1 MVPTPQELNAAPQG
15 VGDGEKSGDRVVISG
30 MSGLFPNSYH
40 VKDLA
45 EVLYSKRDPISSKPR
60 WQYNH
65 PEVAPF
71 TGKVPDIEYFDAQ
84 FFKVHFRLGHT
95 MDPMARKLLEQ
106 AYQAIYDAGVSP
118 EHLSGRKVG
127 VFIGTC
133 FSETEKACFYV
144 ASTRNGFG
152 IAGCNKSMFAN
163 RISYWLNAKGPSM
176 SIDESCCSSIAA
188 LEQAYLALSRGDC
201 EAAIVGGGNVCLHPQ
216 SSLHYGRIMSLSM
229 DGKTKSFD
237 EKASGCAKSE
247 AINVLFL
254 QKAKDALRIY
264 ADVVHVKSEFL
275 QILNNETG
283 PRYGFYRNPRDVAV
297 FLNNF
302 YKEARVPPQA
312 VEYVEASGSAIPEA
326 DKAELETIDAVFC
339 KDRAK
344 ELYVGSVMSNIG
356 YGEAASGI
364 SAVTK
369 VLLGYH
375 TGELAANL
383 NCDTPRKD
391 VAALREGRIR
401 IVTEHQ
407 PFNRS
412 YVAVNGI
419 SITGVNAHVLLHGH
433 YKPKD
438 VNRYK
443 SNIPHLVTLSAR
455 QDSSVKRILS
465 DLKSRPIDPEELA
478 LFHNIHET
486 RISGHLGRG
495 FTILST
501 DAEGETVS
509 LCEKVDYFDDVR
521 RPLWFVYSGMG
532 SQWPGMG
539 TQLMRIPIFAAA
551 IERCHRVLEPLG
563 VNIVDIITNPDK
575 TAFDNILHS
584 FVGIAAVQIGLTD
597 VLRAVGLVPDKI
609 IGHSVGELGCAY
621 ADGCFTAEE
630 MILAAYYRGLVSVQT
645 PFIRG
650 SMAAVGIG
658 YKQVIKLCPPE
669 IEVACHNGPESCT
682 ISGPAD
688 AMKEFV
694 AQLTEKSIF
703 AKEVPCSNIAYHSRY
718 IAKAGPGLLKYLSQ
732 VIKSP
737 KRRSEK
743 WMSTSVPQERW
754 NEPIAQYSS
763 AEYHT
768 NNLLNSV
775 LFEETSKLIP
785 ANAVLVEIA
794 PHGLL
799 QAILKRSLPETC
811 RHVPLTR
818 RGHPDNVQFL
828 LEAVGK
834 LYMEGYNPK
843 VAVLYPK
850 IEFPVSTGTP
860 MLSHL
865 VEWAHHEKWN
875 IPTYVSAHRIVAA
888 SCKSVYSVY
897 DVENEYLTGNV
908 IRGKNTFP
916 FTAALVA
923 VWDLLAMSLGMQKK
937 QLSVQYKDI
946 KLYCQPMLHKQRQL
960 RLFSTLHRG
969 TGYFEIM
976 DEHNRVATGFIKG
989 EIDDDE
995 RPENEFISSE
1005 ELDLKSEDIYEIL
1018 KKRGFD
1024 YSGEFQS
1031 IRKTN
1036 KSLTEAQIIWNNNW
1050 VTFIDGILQLYVLAR
1065 SNDSISLPTHIRKMI
1080 IDIKKHSETQV
1091 DNDNVMTAQVC
1102 DILKFTRCGGVI
1114 IEDLKFRDLPPLTK
1128 EANLMALKIVP
1139 YFQQNTTDFST
1150 GMLVL
1155 LQIVAENLNKTNIN
1169 IVELCDN
1176 DEESSFEN
1184 LTDVLKMIPAINIQH
1199 KIVNRKNVLEERV
1212 HFLTD
1217 VDILLVTDL
1226 SKDDKLCQTL
1236 YRVLC
1241 RDNFIVNK
1249 ESVAKESPL
1258 NRPSA
1263 LYRVVSAQ
1271 NITNSRLELVR
1282 WRPTTTTASTS
1293 AFTVRSASDL
1303 ALLVSSQA
1311 TLPQRHKLL
1320 IITSYPPIDG
1330 LKELVQ
1336 KWRKDRNQI
1345 YVVMI
1350 NHKFAEDQNIDQLP
1364 NLDLVFN
1371 VLDNGRWCG
1380 EFTVPIEQTLTT
1392 AHNVTL
1398 QSSRIGDFNSL
1409 QWVEMPNI
1417 KGPGVKVTVHYA
1429 GINNTDVKRCLGI
1442 IPNVGNENCFG
1453 MDFSGVTESGERVM
1467 GVLPSG
1473 AISSQVLA
1481 DPNLLWPVPEHWTL
1495 EEAATVPLAY
1505 SFALYCIGIKVLLN
1519 SNMTVLVHG
1528 GAGALGQAVIS
1539 IALAN
1544 GCNVFT
1550 TVSDIGKKRFLCK
1563 MFPQLKENQ
1572 IGNSRDHTFADMVLA
1587 ATNGEGCHVTISC
1600 VAGSLKNATLN
1611 CLGLCGIHFDT
1622 IQITTRANFSYGMF
1636 NLTKER
1642 SYMAVDF
1649 AHALREGNLSEISNL
1664 QLMLAEGIKRGYVRP
1679 LSRVVYSPSEV
1690 PRAFRLL
1697 AESRHRGRVLIQ
1709 LQGHQDA
1716 LTLKTE
1722 PRLNCSPDLSHLIMC
1737 NNNYFGLRIAE
1748 RLVLRGARKIYL
1760 HSLKPSG
1767 RLDFEIRSLEQ
1778 QGVKVV
1784 LSNEVLNTSSDLNSL
1799 LANCT
1804 NLSTIESVYVVAVD
1818 KYEEQ
1823 FNLIQELDMA
1833 TRKLSPALRYFAVIN
1848 GAKDYGVQ
1856 SCLSRVQERLPATL
1870 IKIPSL
1876 NKMDKQG
1883 LKSEEELTEIDAVN
1897 VFERSLRSN
1906 EAVLIANTRAMQPR
1920 SLLEQIASLAGIEI
1934 PKDVAE
1940 EATLSDLDFDHDKSA
1955 NVTTYLRD
1963 VHNISLIREIEE
1975 SMRDIEFEE
1984 TKGLATFYSD
1994 VDTDELQV
2002 TTEMVFLPTLA
2013 SNSAMRDDEF
2023 DATQT
2028 YLCIIPGLEGN
2039 RERFRLLCERIKL
2052 PAVIL
2057 QPGLDRPDET
2067 VSDLAKRYAETLL
2080 KKTALKR
2087 NFYLLGYESGILVA
2101 LEIAAILEDHGLTG
2115 TVFCIGAS
2123 PDELQV
2129 NIAEQLK
2136 EYDTDEALRMAVARH
2151 MFSLMVGGSTDG
2163 FEKAITGAFT
2173 WKEKIE
2179 ACARSIIGKVSHS
2192 AQYTKEMIDCA
2203 YKRIKQIQEHK
2214 PTPRTLRSK
2223 IILLR
2228 AATVGNND
2236 QSLQNYSKQP
2246 ITVYELSAPLAH
2258 SAKDLRCSSIIN
2270 NHLDA
2275 ELLEE
2280 FEKKNLCD
2288 TYLLNADTFMTTS
2301 NEN

>member
-1 MVPTPQELNAAPQG
+1 MVPTPQELNAAQR
-15 VGDGEKSGDRVVISG
+15 VGDGEKSADRVVISG

-45 EVLYSKRDPISSKPR
+45 EILYNKVNPISSKPR

-71 TGKVPDIEYFDAQ
+71 TGKVPDLEHFDAQ

-95 MDPMARKLLEQ
+95 MDAVSRKILEQ

-118 EHLSGRKVG
+118 EDLSGKKVG
-127 VFIGTC
+127 VFVGTC
-133 FSETEKACFYV
+133 FSESEKASFYV

-188 LEQAYLALSRGDC
+188 LEQAYLAMSRGDC
-201 EAAIVGGGNVCLHPQ
+201 EAAIVGGGNICLHPQ
-216 SSLHYGRIMSLSM
+216 ASLHYGRIMSLSM

-237 EKASGCAKSE
+237 DKAAGCAKSE
-247 AINVLFL
+247 AVNVLFL
-254 QKAKDALRIY
+254 QKAKDALRVY

-275 QILNNETG
+275 KILDDETG
-283 PRYGFYRNPRDVAV
+283 PKYGFYRDPRDVAV

-312 VEYVEASGSAIPEA
+312 VEYVEAFGSAIPEA
-326 DKAELETIDAVFC
+326 DKAELESIDAVFC
-339 KDRAK
+339 KDREK
-344 ELYVGSVMSNIG
+344 QLLVGSVMSNIG

-375 TGELAANL
+375 TGKLAANL
-383 NCDTPRKD
+383 NCDTPRTD
-391 VAALREGRIR
+391 VAALREGRMR

-419 SITGVNAHVLLHGH
+419 AITGVNAHVLLQGN

-438 VNRYK
+438 LNRYK
-443 SNIPHLVTLSAR
+443 SNIPHLVTVSAR
-455 QDSSVKRILS
+455 QDSSVKRVLA
-465 DLKSRPIDPEELA
+465 DLKMRPVDPEELA
-478 LFHNIHET
+478 LFHNIHQT

-495 FTILST
+495 FAILST
-501 DAEGETVS
+501 NAEGETVS
-509 LCEKVDYFDDVR
+509 LCEKADYFDDAQ

-532 SQWPGMG
+532 SQWSGMG
-539 TQLMRIPIFAAA
+539 AQLMRIPIFAAA
-551 IERCHRVLEPLG
+551 IERCRRVLEPLG
-563 VNIVDIITNPDK
+563 VDIVDIITNPDK
-575 TAFDNILHS
+575 TMFDNILHS

-597 VLRAVGLVPDKI
+597 VLKALGLVPDKI

-658 YKQVIKLCPPE
+658 YKQVVKLCPPE
-669 IEVACHNGPESCT
+669 IEVACHNGPESST

-688 AMKEFV
+688 IMKEFV
-694 AQLTEKSIF
+694 AQLTEKQIF

-737 KRRSEK
+737 KLRSEK
-743 WMSTSVPQERW
+743 WVSTSVPQERW

-799 QAILKRSLPETC
+799 QAILKRSLPESC

-828 LEAVGK
+828 LEAVGR
-834 LYMEGYNPK
+834 LYMEGYNPN
-843 VAVLYPK
+843 VAALYPK

-865 VEWAHHEKWN
+865 IEWAHHEKWN
-875 IPTYVSAHRIVAA
+875 IPLYVSAHRIVAA
-888 SCKSVYSVY
+888 SCKFVYSVY
-897 DVENEYLTGNV
+897 DVENEYLTGCV
-908 IRGKNTFP
+908 IKGKNTFP
-916 FTAALVA
+916 FTAALIA
-923 VWDLLAMSLGMQKK
+923 AWDLLAMSLGLLKK
-937 QLSVQYKDI
+937 QLSVQFKDI
-946 KLYCQPMLHKQRQL
+946 KLYCQPMLHQQRQL
-960 RLFSTLHRG
+960 RLFTTLHRG

-976 DEHNRVATGFIKG
+976 DENNRVATGYIKG
-989 EIDDDE
+989 EVDDE
-995 RPENEFISSE
+995 RPFTNEFTSSE
-1005 ELDLKSEDIYEIL
+1005 ELDFKSEDIYDVL

-1031 IRKTN
+1031 IKKAN
-1036 KSLTEAQIIWNNNW
+1036 KSLTEADITWNNNW
-1050 VTFIDGILQLYVLAR
+1050 VTFIDGMLQLNILAR
-1065 SNDSISLPTHIRKMI
+1065 SHDSISLPTHIRKII
-1080 IDIKKHSETQV
+1080 IDIKRQSETQV
-1091 DNDNVMTAQVC
+1091 GSDNVMTAEVF
-1102 DILKFTRCGGVI
+1102 DILKYTRCGGVV
-1114 IEDLKFRDLPPLTK
+1114 IEDLKFRDLPQLTK
-1128 EANLMALKIVP
+1128 EADLMALKVIP
-1139 YFQQNTTDFST
+1139 YFQQNVTDVST
-1150 GMLVL
+1150 AMLVF
-1155 LQIVAENLNKTNIN
+1155 LQIVSENLNKSSIN
-1169 IVELCDN
+1169 IVELSDN
-1176 DEESSFEN
+1176 DEESAFGS
-1184 LTDVLKMIPAINIQH
+1184 LIDVFKMIPTIKVQY
-1199 KIVNRKNVLEERV
+1199 KIIKRNHMLDERV

-1217 VDILLVTDL
+1217 VDVLLVTDL

-1241 RDNFIVNK
+1241 RDNFIVNR
-1249 ESVAKESPL
+1249 ENDAKDTF
-1258 NRPSA
+1258 NRPSV

-1271 NITNSRLELVR
+1271 NTTNSRLELVR

-1293 AFTVRSASDL
+1293 AFTVRTASDL
-1303 ALLVSSQA
+1303 ALLATSQA

-1320 IITSYPPIDG
+1320 IITSYPLIDG

-1350 NHKFAEDQNIDQLP
+1350 NHKIAEDQNIDQLP
-1364 NLDLVFN
+1364 NLDLAFN
-1371 VLDNGRWCG
+1371 VLDNGQWCG
-1380 EFTVPIEQTLTT
+1380 EFAIPLQQKLSTVRD
-1392 AHNVTL
+1392 VTL
-1398 QSSRIGDFNSL
+1398 QNSRIGSLDVNSFH
-1409 QWVEMPNI
+1409 WVEMPNI

-1429 GINNTDVKRCLGI
+1429 GINNTDIKRCLGI
-1442 IPNVGNENCFG
+1442 IPRVGKDSCFG

-1467 GVLPSG
+1467 GLVPSG
-1473 AISSQVLA
+1473 AVSSRVLA
-1481 DPNLLWPVPEHWTL
+1481 DPKLLWPVPDHWTM

-1505 SFALYCIGIKVLLN
+1505 SFAIYCIGIKVLLN
-1519 SNMTVLVHG
+1519 PKMKLLVHG

-1539 IALAN
+1539 IALGN
-1544 GCNVFT
+1544 GCDVFT
-1550 TVSDIGKKRFLCK
+1550 TVSDVSKKRFLCK

-1572 IGNSRDHTFADMVLA
+1572 IGNSRDNTFADMVLA
-1587 ATNGEGCHVTISC
+1587 ATNGEGCDVSISC
-1600 VAGSLKNATLN
+1600 VTGSLKDSTLK
-1611 CLGLCGIHFDT
+1611 CLGLCGINFDT
-1622 IQITTRANFSYGMF
+1622 IQITTRDNYSYGMY

-1649 AHALREGNLSEISNL
+1649 AQALREGNVKEISNI

-1679 LSRVVYSPSEV
+1679 LSRVVYSPLDV

-1697 AESRHRGRVLIQ
+1697 AASNHRGRALIQ
-1709 LQGHQDA
+1709 LQGNQDA
-1716 LTLKTE
+1716 LTLNTE
-1722 PRLNCSPDLSHLIMC
+1722 PR
-1737 NNNYFGLRIAE
+1737 
-1748 RLVLRGARKIYL
+1748 
-1760 HSLKPSG
+1760 
-1767 RLDFEIRSLEQ
+1767 SLEL
-1778 QGVKVV
+1778 QGVKVI
-1784 LSNEVLNTSSDLNSL
+1784 LSNEELKSSGNLNTL
-1799 LANCT
+1799 LSNCT
-1804 NLSTIESVYVVAVD
+1804 DMGTIEGIYVIAVD
-1818 KYEEQ
+1818 NKTEEP
-1823 FNLIQELDMA
+1823 FNVIQELDTA
-1833 TRKLSPALRYFAVIN
+1833 TRKLCPNLRYFGVIN
-1848 GAKDYGVQ
+1848 GSSDYGVQ
-1856 SCLSRVQERLPATL
+1856 CCISREHDRLPATL

-1876 NKMDKQG
+1876 NKMVNSES
-1883 LKSEEELTEIDAVN
+1883 KSEEILTETDVVN
-1897 VFERSLRSN
+1897 VFERSLRFS
-1906 EAVLIANTRAMQPR
+1906 ESVVIANPRVLQPQ
-1920 SLLEQIASLAGIEI
+1920 SLLQQIARVAGIEI
-1934 PKDVAE
+1934 SEDVPE
-1940 EATLSDLDFDHDKSA
+1940 DITLSELDFENDKST
-1955 NVTTYLRD
+1955 NITTYLRD
-1963 VHNISLIREIEE
+1963 VHNISVSEEHVPYLTVQKIREMEE

-1984 TKGLATFYSD
+1984 TKGLGTFFSH
-1994 VDTDELQV
+1994 VDADELEV

-2013 SNSAMRDDEF
+2013 NNSTMRDDEF

-2039 RERFRLLCERIKL
+2039 RERFRILCERLKL

-2067 VSDLAKRYAETLL
+2067 VSNLAKRYAETLL

-2101 LEIAAILEDHGLTG
+2101 LEMATILEDHGLTG

-2129 NIAEQLK
+2129 VLKEQLK
-2136 EYDTDEALRMAVARH
+2136 EYDTDEALRMAMARH
-2151 MFSLMVGGSTDG
+2151 MYNLMVGGNTDG
-2163 FEKAITGAFT
+2163 FERAISGAFT
-2173 WKEKIE
+2173 WKEKLE
-2179 ACARSIIGKVSHS
+2179 ACARSILGKVSHS
-2192 AQYTKEMIDCA
+2192 GQYTKEMIDCA
-2203 YKRIKQIQEHK
+2203 FRRIKQIQDYK
-2214 PTPRTLRSK
+2214 PTPKALRSK
-2223 IILLR
+2223 IILFR
-2228 AATVGNND
+2228 AASVGTND
-2236 QSLQNYSKQP
+2236 QSLQDYSKNP
-2246 ITVYELSAPLAH
+2246 ITVYKLNAPLAH
-2258 SAKDLRCSSIIN
+2258 SAMDLRCTALIN
-2270 NHLDA
+2270 KHLDP
-2275 ELLEE
+2275 EILEE
-2280 FEKKNLCD
+2280 FETKNLCD
-2288 TYLLNADTFMTTS
+2288 TYLLNADTFMTNS
-2301 NEN
+2301 YDF